1 MKIFIIWTLI
11 GGSLIYQSILAQ
23 TPKANK
29 ITSFIPSGYSV
40 LDSRTGD
47 LNKDNYPDAIL
58 ILKAKEEETNED
70 LARPLLL
77 LEGTASGNYKLLARN
92 DSVVL
97 CKGCGGIF
105 GDPYDGITIKNGY
118 FSVEHYGGSSWRWTR
133 IITFKYDLKS
143 QSFKLHRDAGV
154 SYHNIAPKIKMETVV
169 HNKEDFGKVRF
180 EEFNN
185 EKIFEEKQ

>member
-58 ILKAKEEETNED
+58 ILKANEEETNED
-70 LARPLLL
+70 LARPLMLL
-77 LEGTASGNYKLLARN
+77 TGTASGNYKLIARN
-92 DSVVL
+92 DSIVL

-133 IITFKYDLKS
+133 IITFKYDLRS
-143 QSFKLHRDAGV
+143 RSFKLHRDAGT
-154 SYHNIAPKIKMETVV
+154 SYHTSDPNKYEDHIN
-169 HNKEDFGKVRF
+169 NKEDYGKVTF
-180 EEFNN
+180 TEFNN
-185 EKIFEEKQ
+185 KK